1 MLSLCS
7 IYCLCR
13 LTGRHVVR
21 FHSGLKKAPLSS
33 IITMKALNVWLTML
47 NHKRARFGEAI
58 TMTNGPRRDDLISNE
73 DDPHVQANMEVIR
86 EYLRRQF
93 KGFGLTEKPN
103 APLSYTFTMTR
114 SSDEEYKLKVYW
126 PQLADQSHTPER
138 TQQRLVTDDVA
149 GRMRGKSQGEY
160 FTWRHCRTGHGR
172 RS

>member
-1 MLSLCS
+1 M
-7 IYCLCR
+7 
-13 LTGRHVVR
+13 TKGR
-21 FHSGLKKAPLSS
+21 
-33 IITMKALNVWLTML
+33 
-47 NHKRARFGEAI
+47 
-58 TMTNGPRRDDLISNE
+58 RRDDLFSNE

-86 EYLRRQF
+86 EYLCSQF
-93 KGFGLTEKPN
+93 KGFGLTEKPD

-126 PQLADQSHTPER
+126 SQLADQSHTPER

-160 FTWRHCRTGHGR
+160 FTWRHCRTGHSR

>member
-1 MLSLCS
+1 L
-7 IYCLCR
+7 
-13 LTGRHVVR
+13 
-21 FHSGLKKAPLSS
+21 
-33 IITMKALNVWLTML
+33 
-47 NHKRARFGEAI
+47 GEAI
-58 TMTNGPRRDDLISNE
+58 TVTNGQRRDDLIGNISNE
-73 DDPHVQANMEVIR
+73 DNPHVQANLEVIR

-126 PQLADQSHTPER
+126 SQLADQRQTPER

-160 FTWRHCRTGHGR
+160 FTWR
-172 RS
+172 